1 MSYSL
6 KSLFLIF
13 GFFVFIV
20 NSSNNFGLIS
30 KRNLERHDGFISIE
44 FCVVTQNELLI
55 SPIELGTP
63 GQQMSLVIDIGS
75 ERTWI
80 SNELFSKDKSS
91 SYKTENYPEKKNQDN
106 YSYRGI
112 WSKDDFVLDNKKLPN
127 FDFLLVDKIDNND
140 LYQGVLSLG
149 REYDS
154 KKFSL
159 VYKLSSNSI
168 TFYNTFVL
176 KFIDNNKGELY
187 IGDLTN
193 ELKDYSNLMQ
203 SCQLITT
210 KDKIKWAC
218 ELTHVFVGDY
228 GEDTYTDQY
237 TNEKGYIISSKSSK
251 ITNINQPATFET
263 IYNKIYAPK
272 DFMQYLK
279 QNLFFDPKTGSE
291 ICKYN
296 EETSTIHFTCTKAEM
311 DKVPNINF
319 VFSNKLALT
328 LPKSVLFDCNG
339 DVCNFIVEYRDIH
352 PNWVMGLPI
361 LKTYQ
366 MIFDYNK
373 NDLIFYGENKSYV
386 QMPSNKGSS
395 LSTFFFYLFI
405 FVVVLVIT
413 GVGVIYFLRR
423 KNKKRKMIEEEIYEN
438 F

>member
-91 SYKTENYPEKKNQDN
+91 SYKTENYPEKKNQDH

-176 KFIDNNKGELY
+176 KFIDNNG
-187 IGDLTN
+187 GV
-193 ELKDYSNLMQ
+193 M
-203 SCQLITT
+203 C
-210 KDKIKWAC
+210 
-218 ELTHVFVGDY
+218 
-228 GEDTYTDQY
+228 
-237 TNEKGYIISSKSSK
+237 
-251 ITNINQPATFET
+251 
-263 IYNKIYAPK
+263 
-272 DFMQYLK
+272 
-279 QNLFFDPKTGSE
+279 
-291 ICKYN
+291 
-296 EETSTIHFTCTKAEM
+296 
-311 DKVPNINF
+311 
-319 VFSNKLALT
+319 
-328 LPKSVLFDCNG
+328 
-339 DVCNFIVEYRDIH
+339 DI
-352 PNWVMGLPI
+352 
-361 LKTYQ
+361 
-366 MIFDYNK
+366 F
-373 NDLIFYGENKSYV
+373 
-386 QMPSNKGSS
+386 
-395 LSTFFFYLFI
+395 
-405 FVVVLVIT
+405 
-413 GVGVIYFLRR
+413 
-423 KNKKRKMIEEEIYEN
+423 
-438 F
+438 